1 MTTTIDYA
9 LMAGSAYRTTR
20 DRINWLPAPQG
31 WEQFFPVPDPTT
43 ATAFPV
49 LAGFE
54 AIAFAKGS
62 EIVISYAGTDPRYV
76 SPTSP
81 DMSTNIALAR
91 GQWADQLLQAAEYY
105 LQVKAANPVGTNIT
119 LTGHSL
125 GGGLAALIAVFFGV
139 QASTFD
145 QAPFAD
151 SALFTSSNNNAA
163 ELLAR
168 LSARLDA
175 QGNRVHSDVAL
186 AGLIEYLPMRSA
198 GGVGYIPRSGLVTTI
213 P

>member
-1 MTTTIDYA
+1 MTSAIEYA
-9 LMAGSAYRTTR
+9 LLAGSAYFSTR
-20 DRINWLPAPQG
+20 DAANRLPAPADWIEKETDRRRNDQ
-31 WEQFFPVPDPTT
+31 T
-43 ATAFPV
+43 
-49 LAGFE
+49 GFE
-54 AIAFAKGS
+54 ARAFVKGS

-76 SPTSP
+76 SPASP

-105 LQVKAANPVGTNIT
+105 LHVKAANPVGTTIT

-175 QGNRVHSDVAL
+175 QGNRVYSDVAL